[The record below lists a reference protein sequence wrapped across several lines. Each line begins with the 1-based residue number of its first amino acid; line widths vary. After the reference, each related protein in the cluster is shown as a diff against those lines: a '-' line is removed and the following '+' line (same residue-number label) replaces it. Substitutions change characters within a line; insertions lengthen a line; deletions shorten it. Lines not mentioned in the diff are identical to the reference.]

1 MTCHVARRPGEFE
14 SRLRRDRYET
24 RRTLERTDEELL
36 GLARSHRRE
45 FVDDAARESTRCVLA
60 RLEEREYRALTEITA
75 AEERLATGAYGKCEA
90 CGRPIGLPRLR
101 ALPVARLCIRCEE
114 EVGR

>member
-14 SRLRRDRYET
+14 NRLRRNRYDT
-24 RRTLERTDEELL
+24 WRALERTDEELL
-36 GLARSHRRE
+36 GLARPHRRE

-60 RLEEREYRALTEITA
+60 HLEERDYRALAEITA
-75 AEERLATGAYGKCEA
+75 AEERLATGTFGKCEA

-114 EVGR
+114 EAER